1 MTFRERPALRSGGWI
16 WVSTPTGSARAP
28 VLPDGCMDLLWS
40 EEHGLR
46 LAGPDERAQPPGAGP
61 GRWAGY
67 RFAPGT
73 APALLGVPARAL
85 LGLRV
90 PLAEVWPARRVSR
103 LHDALTAALASGTPP
118 GRALETA
125 ALPLLTGTPP
135 DPLAPVLLA
144 AARAARPLTE
154 TARASGASPRRLHR
168 AALAAFGYG
177 PRTLARVLRL
187 QRTLPLLDAGV
198 PLATTAAEAGYADQP
213 HLTRE
218 LRALTGLTPRE
229 LRAVRRG

>member
-1 MTFRERPALRSGGWI
+1 MTFRERPARRPGGWI
-16 WVSTPTGSARAP
+16 WVSTPGGSARAP

-46 LAGPDERAQPPGAGP
+46 LAGPDTRAQPAGAGR

-85 LGLRV
+85 RDLRV
-90 PLAEVWPARRVSR
+90 PLAEVWPAARVR
-103 LHDALTAALASGTPP
+103 HLHDALTSALADGAPS

-135 DPLAPVLLA
+135 DPLALALLA
-144 AARAARPLTE
+144 GARAARPLTA

-168 AALAAFGYG
+168 VALTAFGYG
-177 PRTLARVLRL
+177 PRTLSRVLRL
-187 QRTLPLLDAGV
+187 QRALPLLDAGT
-198 PLATTAAEAGYADQP
+198 PLAALAAEAGYADQP

-218 LRALTGLTPRE
+218 CRALTGLTPRE
-229 LRAVRRG
+229 LRAARKG